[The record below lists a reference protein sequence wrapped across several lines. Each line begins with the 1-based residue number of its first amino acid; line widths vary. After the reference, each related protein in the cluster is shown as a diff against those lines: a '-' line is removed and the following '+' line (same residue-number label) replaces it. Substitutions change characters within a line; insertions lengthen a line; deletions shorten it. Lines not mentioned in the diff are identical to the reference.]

1 MEQNDDNTKI
11 VFHKDTEILL
21 KDGTFK
27 KVIDIE
33 ENDILLGGIGPYEN
47 IVKKKYFSKE
57 NLYRIIS
64 RYGNSFILGENTDF
78 LVFDNKNAI
87 FDHIDAK
94 QYTLMTNNKNSLSI
108 HKTAIEYNAI
118 DLEVD
123 PYYIGI
129 FLGNLNKLFVKIKHD
144 NNPILIFTIH
154 KTIDALKLKI
164 FSTLDDYI
172 LFISDIHLEDDIKM
186 KYNFLFGS
194 LKYIPD
200 VYKKNSLEVR
210 RKLLA
215 GIIDVN
221 SVQKSN
227 YIEIRNLNNILALDI
242 YNLLFS
248 IGIFHVLLVKE
259 KQYFN
264 IQIFGDTKCIQFS
277 KNYETKPHICN
288 NFKVASIMEK
298 ECVVIEVENGAN
310 VILSDFTVI

>member
-27 KVIDIE
+27 KAIDIE

-94 QYTLMTNNKNSLSI
+94 QYTLMNNNKNSLSI
-108 HKTAIEYNAI
+108 HKTAVEYHAI

-123 PYYIGI
+123 PYFIGV
-129 FLGNLNKLFVKIKHD
+129 FLGNMNKLFVKIKHD
-144 NNPILIFTIH
+144 NNPILIFTMH
-154 KTIDALKLKI
+154 ETIDALKLKI
-164 FSTLDDYI
+164 FSSPDEYI
-172 LFISDIHLEDDIKM
+172 MFISDIHLEDDIKM
-186 KYNFLFGS
+186 EYDFLFGS

-200 VYKKNSLEVR
+200 VYKKNSIEVR
-210 RKLLA
+210 RKLLT
-215 GIIDVN
+215 GIIDIN

-227 YIEIRNLNNILALDI
+227 YIEIRNLNKILALDI

-264 IQIFGDTKCIQFS
+264 IQIFGDTKHIQFS

-288 NFKVASIMEK
+288 NFKVASIIEK